1 MAKSKLDLMYKKE
14 QEEELKKK
22 YGVKQTTPNVKI
34 LMGRNEEKMKK
45 LTGDPNFG
53 STVKNAFVKGA
64 TLQAQNQTALAQN
77 IAKNVQNVVQSYG
90 TANAAYGDAYTRQA
104 ENVGNAAR
112 KTASHWANA
121 NAANSEAHLQM
132 GQQLNKQKNR
142 VEQKYG
148 PIWGMTTGSTGSD
161 QTGASIWGYRNDT
174 RMEEPR
180 SDWDVAARKE
190 HRALKRTNPE
200 AAGAFAIEVNEGL
213 NRAERE
219 RKARALQNWVSES
232 GANGAAAW
240 VGGRGLNQISPLDS
254 YNESLERAAIGVN
267 REKSQLTATDIKEI
281 IDDTNARNI
290 EERFGKLGSLA
301 YTAGSNLTDILV
313 SKGLSGKNNPDK
325 NLAEN
330 VFALSGAMES
340 GYQKAKESG
349 REKLGLIAPTLAY
362 GFSGLVEMAINQA
375 DDEDGVLKEIARE
388 VVGKAVD
395 GKIKAGSDEWFDLK
409 RDEIDRMTEEYVN
422 KNKTSEKR
430 ARYKVTRKL
439 LEKEGRW

>member
-14 QEEELKKK
+14 QEELKKK

-34 LMGRNEEKMKK
+34 LTGRNEEKMIA
-45 LTGDPNFG
+45 LTGDKNFG
-53 STVKNAFVKGA
+53 STVKDAFVKGVTA
-64 TLQAQNQTALAQN
+64 QADNQTLLAQN
-77 IAKNVQNVVQSYG
+77 TAKNAGKVAQNYV
-90 TANAAYGDAYTRQA
+90 TANAAYSDAYTRQA
-104 ENVGNAAR
+104 ENVGNAA
-112 KTASHWANA
+112 KKIANNWSNA
-121 NAANSEAHLQM
+121 NAANSQAHLQM
-132 GQQLNKQKNR
+132 GQQLNEKKSKVRQ
-142 VEQKYG
+142 EYG

-200 AAGAFAIEVNEGL
+200 DAGAFAIEVNEGL

-219 RKARALQNWVSES
+219 RKARALREWVSKS

-301 YTAGSNLTDILV
+301 YRGATWVADSKV
-313 SKGLSGKNNPDK
+313 SEKMFSQKLLDVGEKSITVDDVLSTIDMG
-325 NLAEN
+325 
-330 VFALSGAMES
+330 V
-340 GYQKAKESG
+340 KAK
-349 REKLGLIAPTLAY
+349 
-362 GFSGLVEMAINQA
+362 
-375 DDEDGVLKEIARE
+375 
-388 VVGKAVD
+388 
-395 GKIKAGSDEWFDLK
+395 KIVTGTKEWFEANKESLDSL
-409 RDEIDRMTEEYVN
+409 TEAY
-422 KNKTSEKR
+422 KEKGMSKSK
-430 ARYKVTRKL
+430 AWYKATREM
-439 LEKEGRW
+439 LEDSYRKANGKK